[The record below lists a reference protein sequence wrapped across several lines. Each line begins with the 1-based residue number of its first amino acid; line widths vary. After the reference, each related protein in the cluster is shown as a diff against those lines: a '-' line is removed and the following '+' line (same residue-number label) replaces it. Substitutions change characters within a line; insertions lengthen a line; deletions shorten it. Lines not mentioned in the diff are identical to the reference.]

1 MYLHGEQVP
10 FVLVDFYGVDM
21 KANEFVKK
29 HGWQA
34 VTNAVNS
41 TNEKETAFFE
51 TKNIEETKG
60 INGTTVSLDVKV
72 YRFPYLDVK
81 RLIEMHD
88 LVERIGGLAVCKDE
102 MVKLFAIGDDRAFA
116 LEKAIADVESCQ

>member
-1 MYLHGEQVP
+1 MVILGIV
-10 FVLVDFYGVDM
+10 FNNMVVGM
-21 KANEFVKK
+21 KANEFIKK
-29 HGWQA
+29 HGWEA
-34 VTNAVNS
+34 ATNAVNS
-41 TNEKETAFFE
+41 TSEKETAFFE

-60 INGTTVSLDVKV
+60 VDGTTVSLDVKV
-72 YRFPYLDVK
+72 YRVSYLDVK

-88 LVERIGGLAVCKDE
+88 LVEKIGGLAVCKAE

>member
-1 MYLHGEQVP
+1 
-10 FVLVDFYGVDM
+10 M

-60 INGTTVSLDVKV
+60 INGITVSLDVKA

-81 RLIEMHD
+81 SLVESHD
-88 LVERIGGLAVCKDE
+88 LVSEHGSIS
-102 MVKLFAIGDDRAFA
+102 RAKEYA
-116 LEKAIADVESCQ
+116 